1 MGDAKNICLKH
12 HTVKS
17 QLKPRFARLQQT
29 ITFRLANFFV
39 QKTLW
44 PNWRKVFL
52 IKRDAEKVAF
62 RSPCISIQAIIMVFR
77 NVQLSYDNLPAIFG
91 EKSKFKHAFPSNH
104 DSLKDRVR
112 ISAFAHLTTTKIVY
126 RSRVV
131 PMIVPKHWTVEPENG
146 IVEGKRHCSPPGRW
160 RKYGFINLII
170 RAIVSATTGFQWG
183 KTF

>member
-1 MGDAKNICLKH
+1 VGDAKNICLKH

-77 NVQLSYDNLPAIFG
+77 NVQLSYDNLPAIFWG
-91 EKSKFKHAFPSNH
+91 KIKIQTRFSIEPWFLKRSRSNFRVRASNNNEDRLPLACSTH
-104 DSLKDRVR
+104 DSTKTLNRRTRERNSWGQKALL
-112 ISAFAHLTTTKIVY
+112 SAWPLTEVWLY
-126 RSRVV
+126 
-131 PMIVPKHWTVEPENG
+131 
-146 IVEGKRHCSPPGRW
+146 
-160 RKYGFINLII
+160 
-170 RAIVSATTGFQWG
+170 
-183 KTF
+183 